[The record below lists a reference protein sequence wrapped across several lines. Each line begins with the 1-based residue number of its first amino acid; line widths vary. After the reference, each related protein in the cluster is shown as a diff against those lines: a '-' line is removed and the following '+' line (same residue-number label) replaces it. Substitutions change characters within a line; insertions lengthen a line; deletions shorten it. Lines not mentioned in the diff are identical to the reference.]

1 VYETTRCRRYA
12 EPFHE
17 IDTGVGT
24 PFHCTSDYSS
34 GNKPTDPVASD
45 PLRRRTREN
54 NTCILVVER
63 SAVDGDRMVATLR
76 VLFGYQTRIDRTF
89 SVPEAVAQLAATSRG
104 VAVLQLRSGWIAPL
118 FITFLSVAFIFI
130 APELAALHWSLGRRA
145 TIRRLRQAR
154 LAIMAMIAL
163 TLRLGRDW
171 CPRLLRNVGLR
182 LFRFRRRTG
191 AHPLGRVGPTHRLV
205 HRVTDFGFGGWEFEC
220 GQNQLSIRGHSN
232 KQLLAVI

>member
-1 VYETTRCRRYA
+1 MYETTRCRRYA

-17 IDTGVGT
+17 IDTGLGT

-89 SVPEAVAQLAATSRG
+89 SVPEAVAQLAAGMPTILLLG
-104 VAVLQLRSGWIAPL
+104 DTGNAADGAADDAALLAAMAQLRTAGYEGPVIA
-118 FITFLSVAFIFI
+118 ITGLLSR
-130 APELAALHWSLGRRA
+130 SRRA
-145 TIRRLRQAR
+145 
-154 LAIMAMIAL
+154 
-163 TLRLGRDW
+163 
-171 CPRLLRNVGLR
+171 RLLSAGAIDAFHKDELCSERITQALR
-182 LFRFRRRTG
+182 RS
-191 AHPLGRVGPTHRLV
+191 RVGR
-205 HRVTDFGFGGWEFEC
+205 
-220 GQNQLSIRGHSN
+220 SN
-232 KQLLAVI
+232 SKPRED

>member
-17 IDTGVGT
+17 IDTGLGT

-89 SVPEAVAQLAATSRG
+89 SVPEAVAQLATGMPTILLLGDTGNAADG
-104 VAVLQLRSGWIAPL
+104 AADDAALLAAMAQLRTAGYEGPVIA
-118 FITFLSVAFIFI
+118 ITGLLSR
-130 APELAALHWSLGRRA
+130 SRRA
-145 TIRRLRQAR
+145 
-154 LAIMAMIAL
+154 
-163 TLRLGRDW
+163 
-171 CPRLLRNVGLR
+171 RLLSAGAIDAFHKDELCSERITQALR
-182 LFRFRRRTG
+182 RS
-191 AHPLGRVGPTHRLV
+191 RVGR
-205 HRVTDFGFGGWEFEC
+205 
-220 GQNQLSIRGHSN
+220 SN
-232 KQLLAVI
+232 SKPRED

>member
-89 SVPEAVAQLAATSRG
+89 SVPEAVAQLAAGMPTILLLG
-104 VAVLQLRSGWIAPL
+104 DTGNAADGAADDAALLAAMAQLRTAGYEGPVIA
-118 FITFLSVAFIFI
+118 ITGLLSR
-130 APELAALHWSLGRRA
+130 SRRA
-145 TIRRLRQAR
+145 
-154 LAIMAMIAL
+154 
-163 TLRLGRDW
+163 
-171 CPRLLRNVGLR
+171 RLLSAGAIDAFHKDELCSERITQALR
-182 LFRFRRRTG
+182 RS
-191 AHPLGRVGPTHRLV
+191 RVGR
-205 HRVTDFGFGGWEFEC
+205 
-220 GQNQLSIRGHSN
+220 SN
-232 KQLLAVI
+232 SKPRED

>member
-1 VYETTRCRRYA
+1 MYETTRCRRYA

-89 SVPEAVAQLAATSRG
+89 SVPEAVAQLAAGMPTILLLG
-104 VAVLQLRSGWIAPL
+104 DTGNAADGAADDAALLAAMAQLRTAGYEGPVIA
-118 FITFLSVAFIFI
+118 ITGLLSR
-130 APELAALHWSLGRRA
+130 SRRA
-145 TIRRLRQAR
+145 
-154 LAIMAMIAL
+154 
-163 TLRLGRDW
+163 
-171 CPRLLRNVGLR
+171 RLLSAGAIDAFHKDELCSERITQALR
-182 LFRFRRRTG
+182 RS
-191 AHPLGRVGPTHRLV
+191 RVGR
-205 HRVTDFGFGGWEFEC
+205 
-220 GQNQLSIRGHSN
+220 SN
-232 KQLLAVI
+232 SKPRED

>member
-12 EPFHE
+12 EPFRE

-24 PFHCTSDYSS
+24 PFHCTSDHSS

-89 SVPEAVAQLAATSRG
+89 SVPEAVAQLAAGMPTILLLG
-104 VAVLQLRSGWIAPL
+104 DTGNAADGAADDAALLAAMAQLRTAGYEGPVIA
-118 FITFLSVAFIFI
+118 ITGLLSR
-130 APELAALHWSLGRRA
+130 SRRA
-145 TIRRLRQAR
+145 
-154 LAIMAMIAL
+154 
-163 TLRLGRDW
+163 
-171 CPRLLRNVGLR
+171 RLLSAGAIDAFHKDELCSERITQALRRSHVGR
-182 LFRFRRRTG
+182 
-191 AHPLGRVGPTHRLV
+191 
-205 HRVTDFGFGGWEFEC
+205 
-220 GQNQLSIRGHSN
+220 SN
-232 KQLLAVI
+232 SKPRED

>member
-45 PLRRRTREN
+45 PLRRTREN

-89 SVPEAVAQLAATSRG
+89 SVPEAVAQLAAGMPTILLLG
-104 VAVLQLRSGWIAPL
+104 DTGNAADGAADDAALLAAMAQLRTAGYEGPVIA
-118 FITFLSVAFIFI
+118 ITGLLSR
-130 APELAALHWSLGRRA
+130 SRRA
-145 TIRRLRQAR
+145 
-154 LAIMAMIAL
+154 
-163 TLRLGRDW
+163 
-171 CPRLLRNVGLR
+171 RLLSAGAIDAFHKDELCSERITQALR
-182 LFRFRRRTG
+182 RS
-191 AHPLGRVGPTHRLV
+191 RVGR
-205 HRVTDFGFGGWEFEC
+205 
-220 GQNQLSIRGHSN
+220 SN
-232 KQLLAVI
+232 SKPRED

>member
-1 VYETTRCRRYA
+1 MYETTRCRRYA

-45 PLRRRTREN
+45 PLRRTREN

-89 SVPEAVAQLAATSRG
+89 SVPEAVAQLAAGMPTILLLG
-104 VAVLQLRSGWIAPL
+104 DTGNAADGAADDAALLAAMAQLRTAGYEGPVIA
-118 FITFLSVAFIFI
+118 ITGLLSR
-130 APELAALHWSLGRRA
+130 SRRA
-145 TIRRLRQAR
+145 
-154 LAIMAMIAL
+154 
-163 TLRLGRDW
+163 
-171 CPRLLRNVGLR
+171 RLLSAGAIDAFHKDELCSERITQALR
-182 LFRFRRRTG
+182 RS
-191 AHPLGRVGPTHRLV
+191 RVGR
-205 HRVTDFGFGGWEFEC
+205 
-220 GQNQLSIRGHSN
+220 SN
-232 KQLLAVI
+232 SKPRED

>member
-1 VYETTRCRRYA
+1 MYETTRCRRYA

-34 GNKPTDPVASD
+34 GNKPTNPAATD

-89 SVPEAVAQLAATSRG
+89 SVPEAVAQLAAGMPTILLLG
-104 VAVLQLRSGWIAPL
+104 DTGNAADGAADDAALLAAMAQLRTAGYEGPVIA
-118 FITFLSVAFIFI
+118 ITGLLNRS
-130 APELAALHWSLGRRA
+130 RRA
-145 TIRRLRQAR
+145 
-154 LAIMAMIAL
+154 
-163 TLRLGRDW
+163 
-171 CPRLLRNVGLR
+171 RLLSAGAIDAFHKDELCSERITQALRRSPVGR
-182 LFRFRRRTG
+182 
-191 AHPLGRVGPTHRLV
+191 
-205 HRVTDFGFGGWEFEC
+205 
-220 GQNQLSIRGHSN
+220 SN
-232 KQLLAVI
+232 SKPMED